1 MSGTQRLEVTGDK
14 FRRTEGSAKQH
25 QAAGCGFKRLVT
37 EPHATVRLDIL
48 QAVRGADDRNTLQL
62 RTLKRVSSEVCWAL

>member
-1 MSGTQRLEVTGDK
+1 MSGTQRLEVTSDK

-25 QAAGCGFKRLVT
+25 QAVGCGFKRLVT

-48 QAVRGADDRNTLQL
+48 QAVRGDASLIPKGRFGDIETQPCVAC
-62 RTLKRVSSEVCWAL
+62 KV